1 MIHLQ
6 DMFPPVVYAQ
16 CPVCVV
22 TIGGGLFIAKKLG
35 IDDLLVSIW
44 LSALN
49 TAVAFWFAS
58 FMKNKLLKNG
68 FGWTIAFYFL
78 TIGTLFFTKQIG
90 HKYNTFL
97 GIDKVV
103 AGTTIGFIISL
114 VAIIIDRIIRIK
126 NNGKVLFYYQ
136 KVVIPF
142 VILLLTTLIFMY
154 IMQFIKR

>member
-1 MIHLQ
+1 
-6 DMFPPVVYAQ
+6 MFPLSVYAQ

-22 TIGGGLFIAKKLG
+22 TVGGGLFIAKKLG

-49 TAVAFWFAS
+49 TAIAFWFAS

-68 FGWTIAFYFL
+68 FGWTIAFYLL
-78 TIGTLFFTKQIG
+78 TVGTLFVTKQIG

-97 GIDKVV
+97 GFDKVV
-103 AGTTIGFIISL
+103 AGITVGFIISL
-114 VAIIIDRIIRIK
+114 GAIIIDRIIRIK
-126 NNGKVLFYYQ
+126 NNGKVLFNYQ

-142 VILLLTTLIFMY
+142 VLLLATTLIFMF
-154 IMQFIKR
+154 IMQFIRK